1 MHPRPPNTRKIVMS
15 PSMKYTRNFANP
27 KSVLALAHR
36 DIAIIVQKTKKQ
48 IVNAINIYLSSLNIF
63 RVLINA
69 HFIAIAQI
77 IIIRNDTPYKMIPNT
92 NRGVI
97 WRFHAMIVT
106 IVGSVKRMR
115 HSMMDAMM

>member
-1 MHPRPPNTRKIVMS
+1 MS
-15 PSMKYTRNFANP
+15 PSMKYTRNFAKP

-36 DIAIIVQKTKKQ
+36 DIAMIVQKTKKQ

-63 RVLINA
+63 RALIALINA

-77 IIIRNDTPYKMIPNT
+77 VIIRNDIPYKMMPNT
-92 NRGVI
+92 NRGGI

-115 HSMMDAMM
+115 HSMMDVMI

>member
-1 MHPRPPNTRKIVMS
+1 MHPRPPITRKIEMS
-15 PSMKYTRNFANP
+15 PSIKYTRHLATP

-36 DIAIIVQKTKKQ
+36 DIAMIVQKTKKQ

-77 IIIRNDTPYKMIPNT
+77 VIMRNDMLYKMIPNT

-97 WRFHAMIVT
+97 RRFHAMIVT

-115 HSMMDAMM
+115 HSTMDVMI

>member
-1 MHPRPPNTRKIVMS
+1 MHPRPPNTRKIEMS
-15 PSMKYTRNFANP
+15 PSIKYTRNFANP

-77 IIIRNDTPYKMIPNT
+77 VIMRNDMLYKMIPNT

-115 HSMMDAMM
+115 HSMMDVMM

>member
-63 RVLINA
+63 RALINA
-69 HFIAIAQI
+69 HFIAMPQVV
-77 IIIRNDTPYKMIPNT
+77 IIRNDIPYKTIPNT

-97 WRFHAMIVT
+97 RRFHAMIVP

-115 HSMMDAMM
+115 HSTLDVMI

>member
-1 MHPRPPNTRKIVMS
+1 MS

-36 DIAIIVQKTKKQ
+36 DIAMIVQKTKKQ

-69 HFIAIAQI
+69 HFIAMPQVT
-77 IIIRNDTPYKMIPNT
+77 IIRNDIPYKIIPNT
-92 NRGVI
+92 NRGAI
-97 WRFHAMIVT
+97 RRFHAMIVT
-106 IVGSVKRMR
+106 IVGSAKRMR
-115 HSMMDAMM
+115 HSMMDMMI